1 MKSVIRSV
9 HALGQAYPVSL
20 VEFAP
25 ARFASELT
33 EGALLDEETALLVL
47 CVIVRIVAVDVSGA
61 AVELRVVV
69 VEVEEEDDFATD
81 DDAVEDDARTVDD
94 WVMSL
99 IRNRAEFRT
108 HGGR

>member
-1 MKSVIRSV
+1 MKSV
-9 HALGQAYPVSL
+9 HAFGEAYPVSL

-25 ARFASELT
+25 AKFASELT

-81 DDAVEDDARTVDD
+81 DDAVEDDAREVDD

-99 IRNRAEFRT
+99 IRNCVRSRT
-108 HGGR
+108 YGGR